1 MEQMSELAGKAVGG
15 GVLTALGAVAGAVL
29 NAWVARRKDA
39 GEQAVKQ
46 DEAAMTAIVAGNR
59 QLMDALLQT
68 TKQLDEQLRQTR
80 TELAECEA
88 KHREADSRIAEL
100 ERLVK
105 PPRRNSTTQ

>member
-29 NAWVARRKDA
+29 NAWVARRKDS
-39 GEQAVKQ
+39 GDQSVKH
-46 DEAAMTAIVAGNR
+46 EETAMNAIIAGNR
-59 QLMDALLQT
+59 QLMDSLLQT
-68 TKQLDEQLRQTR
+68 AKQLSEELRQTR

-88 KHREADSRIAEL
+88 KHRESDARIAEL

-105 PPRRNSTTQ
+105 PRRNSTTQ